1 MVVADALEVVLNVIS
16 TELDV
21 LVVVA
26 ELVLELLW
34 AVVAVKIFQWRRC

>member
-1 MVVADALEVVLNVIS
+1 MVVAGVLKVVLNVIS

-21 LVVVA
+21 LVVA

-34 AVVAVKIFQWRRC
+34 AVVAVKFFQWRRC

>member
-1 MVVADALEVVLNVIS
+1 MVADALEVVLNVIS

-34 AVVAVKIFQWRRC
+34 AVVAVKNFQWRRC